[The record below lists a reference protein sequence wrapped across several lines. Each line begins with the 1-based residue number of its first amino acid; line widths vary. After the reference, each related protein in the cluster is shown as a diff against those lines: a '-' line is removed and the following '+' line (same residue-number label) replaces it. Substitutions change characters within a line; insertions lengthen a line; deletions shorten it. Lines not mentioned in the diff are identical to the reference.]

1 MLGMCIMRDPIL
13 GGVWEALG
21 CGTDVVSGH
30 GGDGLG
36 LGFLELFSNLRD
48 SDSSL
53 GITES

>member
-1 MLGMCIMRDPIL
+1 MCIMTDPIL